1 MMGALIRALTNNA
14 VENIEE
20 ALGMT
25 DATSSAMKHA
35 IAEWYAAW
43 YGRAPTK
50 TEDPCQRLP
59 YAIVNKLCKAT
70 FGEYDSGLQHT
81 DSAKA
86 KYLDGVRSTF
96 DACKT
101 SFMTQ
106 AMIGGEAWAKP
117 VPMPDGRLTWQI
129 VGRDSVIILGRD
141 ASGIPSDVALCEK
154 SVSADHHFYTL
165 VERRTSFA
173 GRLTIRYRLYCSDN
187 KSTLGRRVPLA
198 SLPQYERLEDE
209 YTFAVPI
216 DGVGMVFLRMPIT
229 NCVDGSADGV
239 SIYEPAMG
247 LIHRINENELQFS
260 REFELGRMRVVA
272 SADILRTHNGKK
284 SLTDDVFVGLDGN
297 EQSVGI
303 TPFAPALRNESY
315 EARRQT
321 YLKAIENLLG
331 IKRGILS
338 DAEAVSKT
346 ATEINCMGT
355 FYLDDWSNEDD
366 TLADFTAIDT
376 IGLLDGSPF
385 DGGVYDT
392 HVASLAAE
400 ILSGYPYTLDSVLG
414 EERIQGYIPAG
425 TRREALQ
432 QLAFAIGAVVDCSR
446 GEIIRIV
453 PAPQRAS
460 GLIGTDRRLQD
471 GSKVTLLALVTA
483 VSVTAHRYIPGEAS
497 EELYKDT
504 LEPGTYRV
512 TFDAPAVADS
522 LAVRGAELSER
533 GVNHCTLTV
542 SKAAEVCVT
551 GRKYSDSATV
561 LRREASNL
569 PSNAQGNE
577 VSVPD
582 ATLVSPDRAAAV
594 AARVLDYYAQ
604 RYEQTFRM
612 VAGDEKLADRLIVE
626 SFGGEMVRGV
636 VTKLEFDLTGGFLAD
651 AKIVGRKL
659 SNNAAAY
666 AGEEIHAGER
676 SFI

>member
-81 DSAKA
+81 DSAKG
-86 KYLDGVRSTF
+86 KYLDCVRNTF

-129 VGRDSVIILGRD
+129 VGRDSIIILGRD
-141 ASGIPSDVALCEK
+141 ASGIPSDMALCEK

-173 GRLTIRYRLYCSDN
+173 GRLTIQYRLYCSDN

-284 SLTDDVFVGLDGN
+284 LLTDDVFVGLDGN

-346 ATEINCMGT
+346 ATEIDSSAGDYSLSIMDFQHLYYDALQAALRLGDQIGQAYRLCDASAWSADELTVVIGQPINIPHSHLEATYTILNRRKRNHVRFSFLDLFQDRRYILHGIYGRHINAKFICNIFAIDEHWSKSKRFICGNAIQ
-355 FYLDDWSNEDD
+355 FSVYLAGIQELVPKKSFGLRCAAVNQI
-366 TLADFTAIDT
+366 ADVIAHIGRDAVAKVAKRLININLFTALQGKANFIYIVCNRD
-376 IGLLDGSPF
+376 GLQCNLR
-385 DGGVYDT
+385 T
-392 HVASLAAE
+392 N
-400 ILSGYPYTLDSVLG
+400 
-414 EERIQGYIPAG
+414 
-425 TRREALQ
+425 
-432 QLAFAIGAVVDCSR
+432 
-446 GEIIRIV
+446 
-453 PAPQRAS
+453 
-460 GLIGTDRRLQD
+460 
-471 GSKVTLLALVTA
+471 LLASDLVDFFLNYVQILFSRNVIECR
-483 VSVTAHRYIPGEAS
+483 VSIGDLIIAAIPG
-497 EELYKDT
+497 
-504 LEPGTYRV
+504 
-512 TFDAPAVADS
+512 
-522 LAVRGAELSER
+522 
-533 GVNHCTLTV
+533 C
-542 SKAAEVCVT
+542 
-551 GRKYSDSATV
+551 
-561 LRREASNL
+561 
-569 PSNAQGNE
+569 
-577 VSVPD
+577 
-582 ATLVSPDRAAAV
+582 
-594 AARVLDYYAQ
+594 
-604 RYEQTFRM
+604 
-612 VAGDEKLADRLIVE
+612 
-626 SFGGEMVRGV
+626 
-636 VTKLEFDLTGGFLAD
+636 
-651 AKIVGRKL
+651 
-659 SNNAAAY
+659 
-666 AGEEIHAGER
+666 R
-676 SFI
+676 S